1 MFKESSIENLIGTGN
16 YRDSGCEYSKSCLN
30 CVLEFCHYDI
40 SAEKQKRNRLY
51 KQLIELD
58 KAGYSSKYIAD
69 HFDVSL
75 KDIYK
80 LRQSNVY
87 KRMNQ

>member
-1 MFKESSIENLIGTGN
+1 MFRGSQIENLIGTGN

-51 KQLIELD
+51 KELIELD
-58 KAGYSSKYIAD
+58 KAGMSSKYIAR
-69 HFDVSL
+69 HFDMSL
-75 KDIYK
+75 REIYN
-80 LRQSNVY
+80 LRQSVIY
-87 KRMNQ
+87 KRMAQ